1 VLETSREVI
10 RCLVMYPDWYQP
22 PSGSIMKVGAAKLD
36 KNIGDGLNPGIINT
50 IDERT
55 ELCRRMTVLS
65 ERERLVLFLWYVK
78 QMHCDDVA
86 DELGVSR
93 RQAFRLKSKAIR
105 ALVDPEK
112 KNEQAA

>member
-1 VLETSREVI
+1 MLETSREVI

-22 PSGSIMKVGAAKLD
+22 PTSSIMKVGAARLD
-36 KNIGDGLNPGIINT
+36 KNIGDGLNPGIVNT

-105 ALVDPEK
+105 AVVDYGMDER
-112 KNEQAA
+112 AA